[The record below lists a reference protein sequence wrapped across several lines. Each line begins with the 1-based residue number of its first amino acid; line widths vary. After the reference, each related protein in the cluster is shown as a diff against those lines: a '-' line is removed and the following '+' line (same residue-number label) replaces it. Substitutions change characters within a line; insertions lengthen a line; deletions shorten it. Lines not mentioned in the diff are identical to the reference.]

1 MKDIQT
7 FNRIAPEGLALLDKA
22 EFVLNESQN
31 PDAIVLRSKDLTDM
45 TFNESLLA
53 IARAGAG
60 VNNIPL
66 ERCSEHGIVV
76 FNTPGA
82 NANAVKELVL
92 AALIMSARPIYQG
105 LRWVEHMEGDNLPEI
120 VEANKKQFSGT
131 ELAGKRLA
139 VIGLGAIGSQVANGA
154 YNLDMEVVGY
164 DPYVSVETAW
174 NITSR
179 VKKANTLQ
187 EVLRDADYVTVHVP
201 VNEHTKGLV
210 NADFLNQMKPGASLL
225 NFSREGIIVRDDILA
240 ALNDGSLHKYVAD
253 FADEAFVRHPKA
265 LIFPHLGASTDE
277 AEVNCAIMAVKTL
290 KYFLKTGNILR
301 SVNFPTI
308 DIPQQSPIRITI
320 VNRNVPNMVGQISAI
335 LAKHFVNIDNI
346 LNRSRG
352 NYAYTIIDIPDI
364 SEEMLNEIILE
375 MQQIDGVLKARVI
388 DGREHSN
395 G

>member
-1 MKDIQT
+1 MKDIHT
-7 FNRIAPEGLALLDKA
+7 FNRIAPEGLQLLNKE
-22 EFVLNESQN
+22 EFVLNEGYD
-31 PDAIVLRSKDLTDM
+31 PDAIILRSKDLHTM
-45 TFNESLLA
+45 TFNDSLLA

-60 VNNIPL
+60 VNNIPV
-66 ERCSEHGIVV
+66 EACSGNGIVV

-92 AALIMSARPIYQG
+92 AALVMSARPIYQG

-120 VEANKKQFSGT
+120 VEANKKQFAGT

-139 VIGLGAIGSQVANGA
+139 VIGLGAIGSLVANDA
-154 YNLDMEVVGY
+154 YHLNMDVIGY

-174 NITSR
+174 NMSSR
-179 VKKANTLQ
+179 VKKANSLQ

-201 VNEHTKGLV
+201 VNDHTEGLV
-210 NADFLNQMKPGASLL
+210 NADFLHQMKPGAVLL
-225 NFSREGIIVRDDILA
+225 NFSRDGIIVREDILT
-240 ALNDGSLHKYVAD
+240 ALNNGTLDKYVAD

-290 KYFLKTGNILR
+290 KYFLETGNILR

-308 DIPQQSPIRITI
+308 DIPQQSPLRITI

-352 NYAYTIIDIPDI
+352 NYAYTIIDIPLLED
-364 SEEMLNEIILE
+364 SLLQEILE
-375 MQQIDGVLKARVI
+375 DMSKIEGVLKARVI
-388 DGREHSN
+388 NRREM
-395 G
+395 

>member
-1 MKDIQT
+1 MRDIHT
-7 FNRIAPEGLALLDKA
+7 FNRIAPEGLGLLNKD
-22 EFVLNESQN
+22 EYVLNEGQD
-31 PDAIVLRSKDLTDM
+31 PDAIVLRSKDLHGM
-45 TFNESLLA
+45 TFNEALLA

-60 VNNIPL
+60 VNNIPID
-66 ERCSEHGIVV
+66 ECSEHGIVV

-105 LRWVEHMEGDNLPEI
+105 LKWVEHLEGDNLPEI
-120 VEANKKQFSGT
+120 VEANKKQFAGT

-139 VIGLGAIGSQVANGA
+139 VIGLGAIGSLVANDA
-154 YNLDMEVVGY
+154 YNLNMDVIGY

-174 NITSR
+174 NMTSR
-179 VKKANTLQ
+179 VKKANSLQ

-201 VNEHTKGLV
+201 VTDHTKGFV
-210 NADFLNQMKPGASLL
+210 NSDFLNLMKPGAVLL
-225 NFSREGIIVRDDILA
+225 NFARDGIIAREDVLA
-240 ALNDGSLHKYVAD
+240 ALNDGSLAKYVAD
-253 FADEAFVRHPKA
+253 FADEAFVRHPNA

-277 AEVNCAIMAVKTL
+277 AEVNCAIVAIKTL
-290 KYFLKTGNILR
+290 KYFLETGNICR

-308 DIPQQSPIRITI
+308 DIPQQSPLRLTI

-352 NYAYTIIDIPDI
+352 NYAYTIIDIPQLEAKLLGDI
-364 SEEMLNEIILE
+364 IADMNE
-375 MQQIDGVLKARVI
+375 IDGVLKVRVI
-388 DGREHSN
+388 HGREM
-395 G
+395 

>member
-7 FNRIAPEGLALLDKA
+7 YNRIAPEGLELLDKT
-22 EFVLNESQN
+22 EYVLNESQD
-31 PDAIVLRSKDLTDM
+31 PDAIVLRSKDLHDI
-45 TFNESLLA
+45 TFNDSLVA

-92 AALIMSARPIYQG
+92 AALVMSARPIYQG

-120 VEANKKQFSGT
+120 VEANKNQFAGT

-139 VIGLGAIGSQVANGA
+139 VIGLGAIGSLVANDA
-154 YNLDMEVVGY
+154 YNLGMDVIGY

-187 EVLRDADYVTVHVP
+187 EVLRDADYITVHVP
-201 VNEHTKGLV
+201 VNDHTKGLV
-210 NADFLNQMKPGASLL
+210 NSDFLNQMKPGATLL
-225 NFSREGIIVRDDILA
+225 NFARDGIIVRDDILE
-240 ALNDGSLHKYVAD
+240 ALNDGSLNKYVAD

-265 LIFPHLGASTDE
+265 LIFPHLGASTEE

-290 KYFLKTGNILR
+290 KYFLETGNILR

-308 DIPQQSPIRITI
+308 DIPQQSPVRITL

-346 LNRSRG
+346 MNRSRG
-352 NYAYTIIDIPDI
+352 DFAYTIIDTPGMDEKLLKEIVT
-364 SEEMLNEIILE
+364 EMDN
-375 MQQIDGVLKARVI
+375 IDGVLRTRI
-388 DGREHSN
+388 IYRRDI
-395 G
+395 